1 MIGLNS
7 HFLLKRRSLPMFGL
21 MLCLANGRSASGQSA
36 PWPVVAW
43 GDSLTQ
49 GGYPALAGALFT
61 PPRSIVNRGIG
72 GQSAHAI
79 AARQGARPITVTVA
93 GNTIPARQDTVMS
106 WDFEA
111 SSTAWYGIGSAI
123 SRSGGRLHAAVTG
136 TPQGAAIALGQ
147 TLLQGRMFTVEF
159 DIVVPAGMTV
169 RCSALNTGVW
179 AANNGS
185 GTNGFDVTSS
195 GHYKVALYTGNVN
208 GNPATATT
216 LCFLTSGT
224 AVAGTF
230 SIDNVVLTIPVTASD
245 YAVTI
250 TAKNINILTQ
260 ASTFAG
266 TSAGTLAGVHG
277 IMSTDS
283 SGNWTF
289 TRDTTGPAVSCPA
302 GSLFIPDDA
311 TTYKDH
317 TAWIWTGNNG
327 VADEATAAA
336 AKSDIAAMAAWLGHN
351 RYLVGSILT
360 SADHTAERIALLQRL
375 NADLLGLYGN
385 RFVDIYSALRSSG
398 NGSADDNTDIA
409 AGYVPRSL
417 RNDGIH
423 LNAAGNAVAARE
435 MYQAMRRMRW

>member
-1 MIGLNS
+1 
-7 HFLLKRRSLPMFGL
+7 MFGL
-21 MLCLANGRSASGQSA
+21 MLCLANGRSASGQPV

-61 PPRSIVNRGIG
+61 PSRSIVNRGIG

-93 GNTIPARQDTVMS
+93 GNIIPARQDRVWA
-106 WDFEA
+106 WDFETNA
-111 SSTAWYGIGSAI
+111 TGWYG
-123 SRSGGRLHAAVTG
+123 GGVTG
-136 TPQGAAIALGQ
+136 RTDSKLVTAASATLHGPRVGLGYLVPSGRAL
-147 TLLQGRMFTVEF
+147 TVEF
-159 DIVVPAGMTV
+159 DIAMDTGMNV
-169 RCSALNTGVW
+169 RVGGLYNGVW
-179 AANNGS
+179 GASNGT
-185 GTNGFDVTSS
+185 GTNGYNITSS
-195 GHYKVALYTGNVN
+195 GHHLVTLYSGSASGMPTMFD
-208 GNPATATT
+208 T
-216 LCFLTSGT
+216 LAFLTT
-224 AVAGTF
+224 TPVFGTF
-230 SIDNVVLTIPVTASD
+230 SIDNVVLTIPVTASN

-302 GSLFIPDDA
+302 GSFFIPDDA

-317 TAWIWTGNNG
+317 TAWIWAGNNG

-360 SADHTAERIALLQRL
+360 STDHTAERIALLQRL